1 VDTATRYLTP
11 DGPRW
16 PAIVRDAADIYSAL
30 AEKLAIYGAQ
40 VINIDMRNFA
50 FQESY
55 MRAIN
60 SKVEQEQLR
69 PRLNLSRSRVPHSL
83 KARMSWNF
91 GASRSRKRRQQ
102 NGTGSYRARSTRV
115 RRFRS

>member
-1 VDTATRYLTP
+1 MTVSLTVRY
-11 DGPRW
+11 
-16 PAIVRDAADIYSAL
+16 
-30 AEKLAIYGAQ
+30 
-40 VINIDMRNFA
+40 INIGMRNFA

-60 SKVEQEQLR
+60 SKVEQERLR
-69 PRLNLSRSRVPHSL
+69 QAADNKLKTVESEQKQKV

-91 GASRSRKRRQQ
+91 GASRSSKRRQR